1 MFWFLPLLVGI
12 GGLIGYL
19 GGYLIEKWVIPYL
32 EKKGLKR
39 HIQEQKKRKYPREFN
54 DNMSNL
60 IKSGKEKGEISNLN
74 IGIKSNSQSLTR
86 ESSLEDNSQS
96 LTRDEIIDILV
107 DRYDYERAWLVD
119 ESLERLQIM
128 LKRLEKTPYT
138 SNMGEVDWVLEDEES
153 RRLFAGKYYN
163 GEVVSMEEIEADE
176 IDPELQWELDTQEIV
191 IL

>member
-1 MFWFLPLLVGI
+1 MFWFLPLLAGV
-12 GGLIGYL
+12 GGLIGASL
-19 GGYLIEKWVIPYL
+19 AVKWVISYL
-32 EKKGLKR
+32 DKEGAKER
-39 HIQEQKKRKYPREFN
+39 IQEQKKEKFSQEVNGMIGGR
-54 DNMSNL
+54 L
-60 IKSGKEKGEISNLN
+60 KEK
-74 IGIKSNSQSLTR
+74 KFNSCDLGL
-86 ESSLEDNSQS
+86 ESSLESNSSS
-96 LTRDEIIDILV
+96 LTRNEIIDILV
-107 DRYDYERAWLVD
+107 DRYDYKRAWVVD
-119 ESLERLQIM
+119 ASLERLQIM

>member
-1 MFWFLPLLVGI
+1 MFWFLPLLAGV
-12 GGLIGYL
+12 GGLIGASL
-19 GGYLIEKWVIPYL
+19 AVKWVISYL
-32 EKKGLKR
+32 DKEGAKER
-39 HIQEQKKRKYPREFN
+39 IQEQKKEKFSQEVNGMIGGR
-54 DNMSNL
+54 L
-60 IKSGKEKGEISNLN
+60 KEKKFNSCDLGLESSLE
-74 IGIKSNSQSLTR
+74 SNSQSLTR
-86 ESSLEDNSQS
+86 N
-96 LTRDEIIDILV
+96 EIIDILV

-119 ESLERLQIM
+119 ESLERLRIM

-163 GEVVSMEEIEADE
+163 GEVVSMEDIEADE

>member
-1 MFWFLPLLVGI
+1 MFWFLPLLGGVV

-32 EKKGLKR
+32 EKKGLKH
-39 HIQEQKKRKYPREFN
+39 HIQEQKKRKFPQEFS
-54 DNMSNL
+54 NMMNGS
-60 IKSGKEKGEISNLN
+60 IKRRLEERKFKGYDFGLKSSLE
-74 IGIKSNSQSLTR
+74 SNSSSLTR
-86 ESSLEDNSQS
+86 N
-96 LTRDEIIDILV
+96 EIIDILV
-107 DRYDYERAWLVD
+107 DRYDYKRAWVMD
-119 ESLERLQIM
+119 ASLERLQIM

>member
-19 GGYLIEKWVIPYL
+19 GGSLIGKWVTPYL
-32 EKKGLKR
+32 DKEGAKERIQDQKKGKFP
-39 HIQEQKKRKYPREFN
+39 QEFTDK
-54 DNMSNL
+54 MSNL

-86 ESSLEDNSQS
+86 N
-96 LTRDEIIDILV
+96 EIIDILV
-107 DRYDYERAWLVD
+107 DRYDYKRAWVVD
-119 ESLERLQIM
+119 ASLERLQIM

-138 SNMGEVDWVLEDEES
+138 SNMEEVDWVLEDEKS
-153 RRLFAGKYYN
+153 SKLFAGKYYN

>member
-1 MFWFLPLLVGI
+1 MFWFLPLLAGV
-12 GGLIGYL
+12 GGLIGASL
-19 GGYLIEKWVIPYL
+19 AVKWVISYL
-32 EKKGLKR
+32 DKEGAKER
-39 HIQEQKKRKYPREFN
+39 IQEQKKEKFSQEVNGMIGGR
-54 DNMSNL
+54 L
-60 IKSGKEKGEISNLN
+60 KEK
-74 IGIKSNSQSLTR
+74 KFNSCDLGL
-86 ESSLEDNSQS
+86 ESSLESNSSS
-96 LTRDEIIDILV
+96 LTRNEIIDILV

-163 GEVVSMEEIEADE
+163 GEVVSMEEIEAEE
-176 IDPELQWELDTQEIV
+176 IDPELQQELDTQEIV

>member
-1 MFWFLPLLVGI
+1 MFWFLPLLAGI

-39 HIQEQKKRKYPREFN
+39 HIQEQKKGKQSQEVNR
-54 DNMSNL
+54 L
-60 IKSGKEKGEISNLN
+60 IGGIIRNKFEEGGVKGYDL
-74 IGIKSNSQSLTR
+74 GL
-86 ESSLEDNSQS
+86 ESMLEDNSQS

-107 DRYDYERAWLVD
+107 NRYDYERIWLVD

>member
-1 MFWFLPLLVGI
+1 MFWFLPLL
-12 GGLIGYL
+12 GGLIGACL
-19 GGYLIEKWVIPYL
+19 AVKWVISYL
-32 EKKGLKR
+32 DKEGAKER
-39 HIQEQKKRKYPREFN
+39 IQEQKKEKFSQEVNGVIGGMIRNKFEE
-54 DNMSNL
+54 
-60 IKSGKEKGEISNLN
+60 GKAKNYS
-74 IGIKSNSQSLTR
+74 IGI

>member
-1 MFWFLPLLVGI
+1 MFWFLPLLGGVVG
-12 GGLIGYL
+12 GFIGYL
-19 GGYLIEKWVIPYL
+19 GGNLIEKWVIPYL

-39 HIQEQKKRKYPREFN
+39 HIQDQKKGKIPPEVNRELGGIIRNKFEE
-54 DNMSNL
+54 
-60 IKSGKEKGEISNLN
+60 GKAKNFS
-74 IGIKSNSQSLTR
+74 IGL

-119 ESLERLQIM
+119 ASLERLQIM

>member
-1 MFWFLPLLVGI
+1 MFWFLPLLGGVV

-19 GGYLIEKWVIPYL
+19 GGYLIEKWVISYL

-39 HIQEQKKRKYPREFN
+39 HIQEQKKGKFPQEFA
-54 DNMSNL
+54 DKMSNL

-86 ESSLEDNSQS
+86 N
-96 LTRDEIIDILV
+96 EIIDILV
-107 DRYDYERAWLVD
+107 DRYDYKRAWVVD
-119 ESLERLQIM
+119 ASLERLQIM

>member
-74 IGIKSNSQSLTR
+74 IAIKSNTQSLTR

>member
-1 MFWFLPLLVGI
+1 MFWFLPLLAGI
-12 GGLIGYL
+12 GGLIGASL
-19 GGYLIEKWVIPYL
+19 AVKWVISYL
-32 EKKGLKR
+32 DKEGAKER
-39 HIQEQKKRKYPREFN
+39 IQEQKKEKFSQEVNGMIGGR
-54 DNMSNL
+54 L
-60 IKSGKEKGEISNLN
+60 KEK
-74 IGIKSNSQSLTR
+74 KFNSCDLGL
-86 ESSLEDNSQS
+86 ESSLESNSSS
-96 LTRDEIIDILV
+96 LTRNEIIDILV

>member
-1 MFWFLPLLVGI
+1 M
-12 GGLIGYL
+12 
-19 GGYLIEKWVIPYL
+19 E
-32 EKKGLKR
+32 
-39 HIQEQKKRKYPREFN
+39 
-54 DNMSNL
+54 
-60 IKSGKEKGEISNLN
+60 
-74 IGIKSNSQSLTR
+74 SNSQSLTR
-86 ESSLEDNSQS
+86 N
-96 LTRDEIIDILV
+96 EIIDILV
-107 DRYDYERAWLVD
+107 DRYDYKRAWVVD
-119 ESLERLQIM
+119 ASLERLQIM

>member
-1 MFWFLPLLVGI
+1 M
-12 GGLIGYL
+12 
-19 GGYLIEKWVIPYL
+19 
-32 EKKGLKR
+32 
-39 HIQEQKKRKYPREFN
+39 
-54 DNMSNL
+54 
-60 IKSGKEKGEISNLN
+60 
-74 IGIKSNSQSLTR
+74 
-86 ESSLEDNSQS
+86 
-96 LTRDEIIDILV
+96 V
-107 DRYDYERAWLVD
+107 DA
-119 ESLERLQIM
+119 SLERLQIM